1 MKECRG
7 VIRAVK
13 AAEYSWR
20 GLAAAW
26 RREEAFRQ
34 EVLLA
39 ALMAPF
45 AFVIAEGF
53 AERGLLLGSLLL
65 VLLVELI
72 NSAVEAVIDRIGL
85 EQHELSRRA
94 KDMGSAAVMLSLL
107 LAGGL
112 WLTRSAIYLG
122 LL

>member
-13 AAEYSWR
+13 AAKYSWR

-26 RREEAFRQ
+26 RCEEAFRQ
-34 EVLLA
+34 EVVLA

-53 AERGLLLGSLLL
+53 ADRGLLLGSLLL

-72 NSAVEAVIDRIGL
+72 NSAVEAVVDRISVD
-85 EQHELSRRA
+85 QHELSRRA

-112 WLTRSAIYLG
+112 WLTKSAIFLG

>member
-1 MKECRG
+1 VKESRG
-7 VIRAVK
+7 VFRAIK
-13 AAEYSWR
+13 AVEYSCR

-26 RREEAFRQ
+26 RCEEAFRQ
-34 EVLLA
+34 EVVLA
-39 ALMAPF
+39 VLMAPF

-72 NSAVEAVIDRIGL
+72 NSALEASIDRIGL
-85 EQHELSRRA
+85 EHHELSRRA

-112 WLTRSAIYLG
+112 WLTKSAIYLG